1 MTDLDWTP
9 VVFVTFKAL
18 VLGTGMFYAIK
29 WHYDQG
35 KKDKDKAKQN
45 RAVLRASGKV
55 VAIFVLLLL
64 ALGIVTF
71 IVVKTVGLDMTLP

>member
-1 MTDLDWTP
+1 MEWIPIVL
-9 VVFVTFKAL
+9 VTFKAL

-45 RAVLRASGKV
+45 RAVLRASGKAV
-55 VAIFVLLLL
+55 VIFGLLLL

-71 IVVKTVGLDMTLP
+71 FCVRMLGLEMTFP

>member
-1 MTDLDWTP
+1 MMDWTP
-9 VVFVTFKAL
+9 IAFVTFKAL
-18 VLGTGMFYAIK
+18 VLCTGMFYAIK

-64 ALGIVTF
+64 SLGIVTF
-71 IVVKTVGLDMTLP
+71 FCVSMLGLELTFP

>member
-1 MTDLDWTP
+1 MVDWIP
-9 VVFVTFKAL
+9 VVLVTFKVL
-18 VLGTGMFYAIK
+18 VLGTGMFFAIK

-55 VAIFVLLLL
+55 VSIFALLLL

-71 IVVKTVGLDMTLP
+71 FVVRMVGLDMTLP

>member
-1 MTDLDWTP
+1 MIDWTP
-9 VVFVTFKAL
+9 IVLVTFKAL

-55 VAIFVLLLL
+55 VAVFMLLLL

-71 IVVKTVGLDMTLP
+71 FVVRMAGLEMSYS